1 MTEPRARDPER
12 GLAEFVAAGPPPQR
26 VALRAALALTR
37 RRRGR
42 ALLAVLGPGGQ
53 VIDGVAA
60 MSAYDAPDVARP
72 LGWDAEAVVARGRE
86 LRRAEG
92 RP

>member
-1 MTEPRARDPER
+1 MSGALD
-12 GLAEFVAAGPPPQR
+12 EFVAAGPPGQR
-26 VALRAALALTR
+26 DGLRVLLFLAR

-42 ALLAVLGPGGQ
+42 ALLARIGLALQ
-53 VIDGVAA
+53 AADSVALMA
-60 MSAYDAPDVARP
+60 RYDDPALARS
-72 LGWDAEAVVARGRE
+72 LGWDADAVAGRGRE